1 VHETWR
7 AEDHHLRGFNGRLAF
22 VMGLVAVGVLS
33 VNTVRAA
40 RADDAWRARIEG
52 ELVKVEAGIE
62 KLDQITRAEG
72 TLLERVKRA
81 HERLAALEKAATIVV
96 GVIQAKDDLA
106 ALTQD
111 VVQLKTRLAMVV
123 ADRAGPVPEPKPKPK
138 AEKPKPAEG
147 PKPEPPAKPP
157 WPETLSFK
165 ATSSLTYTETG
176 EWFIDSVHRSGL
188 GNDFLQDGYQ
198 GTISISVRA
207 GGLLREIK
215 EAQLRVA
222 VEIDEP
228 FTTKQGLFR
237 IYELTWTA
245 QRSIWN
251 DALKSWA
258 GHDTISVSGPIRW
271 IQAPKKHTRSLRATA
286 YVVSVRTKDNQV
298 INFKAQEFQPASR

>member
-1 VHETWR
+1 MHETWR

-22 VMGLVAVGVLS
+22 VIGLLAAGVLIVGGES
-33 VNTVRAA
+33 AA

-62 KLDQITRAEG
+62 RLDQVTRADG

-81 HERLAALEKAATIVV
+81 HERLTALEKLASIVV
-96 GVIQAKDDLA
+96 GAIQAKDDLA

-111 VVQLKTRLAMVV
+111 VVQLKARLAVLV
-123 ADRAGPVPEPKPKPK
+123 AERAGPDAKPKPK
-138 AEKPKPAEG
+138 AEKPKPAEDA
-147 PKPEPPAKPP
+147 KPEAPAKPQ

-165 ATSSLTYTETG
+165 ATSSLSYTETG
-176 EWFIDSVHRSGL
+176 EWFIDKVHRSGL
-188 GNDFLQDGYQ
+188 GNDFLQDGYE
-198 GTISISVRA
+198 GSISISVRA

-228 FTTKQGLFR
+228 FTNKQGLFR
-237 IYELTWTA
+237 IYEMTWTA

-251 DALKSWA
+251 DALKTWA

-271 IQAPKKHTRSLRATA
+271 IKEPKKHTKALRATA
-286 YVVSVRTKDNQV
+286 YVLSVRTKDNQV